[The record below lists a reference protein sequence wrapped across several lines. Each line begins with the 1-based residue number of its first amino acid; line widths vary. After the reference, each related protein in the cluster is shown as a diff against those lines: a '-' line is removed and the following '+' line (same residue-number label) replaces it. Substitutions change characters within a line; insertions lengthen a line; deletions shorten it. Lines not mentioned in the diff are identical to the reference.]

1 MKKIND
7 LKIYI
12 KMSLVIGLVIMIG
25 LGSIYGIIN
34 SRTRSIMR
42 KQTEIR
48 LSEITE
54 SRSVVI
60 EKYFSDLQNYVVNF
74 AKLPA
79 VVSYMQNTSDKTA
92 ANNVQET
99 LLSYTSTRSD
109 IESMYLADDATLVYA
124 HTDPSFIGQVANAE
138 MAGFTANIESAGGA
152 MCAGIV
158 LSPASNSN
166 VAIVFANVHDASGKP
181 IGFVGGATYVDELQ
195 NTITGMST
203 QGLDGAQMYLIGS
216 SDITAATYIFA
227 PDPAML
233 GAPVEDEAQVQAL
246 QQMAD
251 VPTSFFTYRDKT
263 LGRSIL
269 SYRNIPSVA
278 ATFIVTDS
286 EKDFLKDINSLSN
299 FILFLVILVFCV
311 SLVGVVLISKA
322 ISKDIEGVTEVITD
336 LGTLDITKTQALE
349 KYKGRNDEVGL
360 IADATKKLS
369 SAVERTIKSLRRHSG
384 DLQNGSGK
392 LRENSESTLESI
404 GQVDIA
410 VHDIAQ
416 SATEQSDETKNAT
429 DSVKEIGVMVEET
442 KEKTMQLKEASQSM
456 QDSSKKAGEIL
467 KELGEVN
474 EKTKTAVDAMYE
486 QTAQTSHSA
495 DQISKASELI
505 ASIATQTNLLSLN
518 ASIEAARAGDAG
530 RGFAVV
536 AGEIGSLASQTAD
549 TTKEINDIIQQL
561 IDNSKRSIEAMD
573 EVKKIIDMQNE
584 YVQQT
589 KEIFGSVE
597 GEIANNLDSIDEI
610 SSTVQRLDDVRSSVV
625 NVVESLST
633 IAETNAATT
642 QETSAS
648 TSVVSNMMEEVSTIA
663 TQISDIAAGVKKDID
678 VFKISE

>member
-166 VAIVFANVHDASGKP
+166 VAIVFANVHDAAGKP

-195 NTITGMST
+195 STITGMST
-203 QGLDGAQMYLIGS
+203 QGLDAAQMYLIGS

>member
-34 SRTRSIMR
+34 SRTRFIMR

-99 LLSYTSTRSD
+99 LLSYTSTRTD

-251 VPTSFFTYRDKT
+251 VPTGFFTYRDKT
-263 LGRSIL
+263 MGRSIL
-269 SYRNIPSVA
+269 SYRNIPAVA
-278 ATFIVTDS
+278 ATFIVCDS
-286 EKDFLKDINSLSN
+286 EKDFLKEINSLSN
-299 FILFLVILVFCV
+299 FILFLVILVFCI

-322 ISKDIEGVTEVITD
+322 ISKDIESVTDVITD
-336 LGTLDITKTQALE
+336 LGTLDITKTKALE

-369 SAVERTIKSLRRHSG
+369 SAVERTIRSLRRHSG
-384 DLQNGSGK
+384 DLQDGSGR

-404 GQVDIA
+404 GQVDVA

-474 EKTKTAVDAMYE
+474 EKTKEAVDAMYE

-495 DQISKASELI
+495 DQIAKASELI

-573 EVKKIIDMQNE
+573 EVKKIIDKQNE

-589 KEIFGSVE
+589 EEIFGSVE
-597 GEIANNLDSIDEI
+597 GEITNNLVSIDEI

-648 TSVVSNMMEEVSTIA
+648 TSVVSNMMEEVSSIA
-663 TQISDIAAGVKKDID
+663 TQILNIADGVKKDID

>member
-42 KQTEIR
+42 RQTEIR

-195 NTITGMST
+195 STITGMST
-203 QGLDGAQMYLIGS
+203 QGLDAAQMYLIGS

-663 TQISDIAAGVKKDID
+663 TQISDIADGVKKDID

>member
-99 LLSYTSTRSD
+99 LLSYTSTRTD

-251 VPTSFFTYRDKT
+251 APTGFFTYRDKT
-263 LGRSIL
+263 MGRSIL
-269 SYRNIPSVA
+269 SYRNIPAVA
-278 ATFIVTDS
+278 ATFIVCDS
-286 EKDFLKDINSLSN
+286 EKDFLKEINSLSN
-299 FILFLVILVFCV
+299 FILFLVILVFCI

-322 ISKDIEGVTEVITD
+322 ISKDIESVTDVITD
-336 LGTLDITKTQALE
+336 LGTLDITKTKALE

-369 SAVERTIKSLRRHSG
+369 SAVERTIRSLRRHSG
-384 DLQNGSGK
+384 DLQDGSGR

-404 GQVDIA
+404 GQVDVA

-474 EKTKTAVDAMYE
+474 EKTKEAVDAMYE

-495 DQISKASELI
+495 DQIAKASELI

-573 EVKKIIDMQNE
+573 EVKKIIDKQNE

-589 KEIFGSVE
+589 EEIFGSVE
-597 GEIANNLDSIDEI
+597 GEITNNLVSIDEI

-648 TSVVSNMMEEVSTIA
+648 TSVVSNMMEEVSSIA
-663 TQISDIAAGVKKDID
+663 TQILNIADGVKKDID

>member
-42 KQTEIR
+42 RQTEIR

-251 VPTSFFTYRDKT
+251 APTGFFTYRDKT
-263 LGRSIL
+263 MGRSIL
-269 SYRNIPSVA
+269 SYRNIPAVA
-278 ATFIVTDS
+278 ATFIVCDS
-286 EKDFLKDINSLSN
+286 EKDFLKEINSLSN
-299 FILFLVILVFCV
+299 FILFLVILVFCI

-322 ISKDIEGVTEVITD
+322 ISKDIESVTDVITD
-336 LGTLDITKTQALE
+336 LGTLDITKTKALE

-369 SAVERTIKSLRRHSG
+369 SAVERTIRSLRRHSG
-384 DLQNGSGK
+384 DLQDGSGR

-404 GQVDIA
+404 GQVDVA

-474 EKTKTAVDAMYE
+474 EKTKEAVDAMYE

-495 DQISKASELI
+495 DQIAKASELI

-573 EVKKIIDMQNE
+573 EVKKIIDKQNE

-589 KEIFGSVE
+589 EEIFGSVE
-597 GEIANNLDSIDEI
+597 GEISNNLVSIDEI

-648 TSVVSNMMEEVSTIA
+648 TSVVSNMMEEVSSIA
-663 TQISDIAAGVKKDID
+663 TQILNIADGVKKDID

>member
-7 LKIYI
+7 LKIYM

-25 LGSIYGIIN
+25 LGAIYGIIN

-42 KQTEIR
+42 DQTEVR
-48 LSEITE
+48 LSELTE
-54 SRSVVI
+54 GRAVVI
-60 EKYFSDLQNYVVNF
+60 EQYFSDLQRYSDTFARLPEVV
-74 AKLPA
+74 KM
-79 VVSYMQNTSDKTA
+79 MQNVNDSTIQKD
-92 ANNVQET
+92 VQSVLE
-99 LLSYTSTRSD
+99 SYVSTRPD
-109 IESMYLADDATLVYA
+109 IESMYVADDDTKVFV
-124 HTDPSFIGQVANAE
+124 HTDPSFNGQIANAE
-138 MAGFTANIESAGGA
+138 MAGFAQTIEEAGGS
-152 MCAGIV
+152 MVAGIV
-158 LSPASNSN
+158 LSPASNMN
-166 VAIVFANVHDASGKP
+166 VAMVFSNIHDASGAP
-181 IGFVGGATYVDELQ
+181 IGYVGACTYVEELQ
-195 NTITGMST
+195 NKVVGMSCE
-203 QGLDGAQMYLIGS
+203 GLEQAEMYLIG
-216 SDITAATYIFA
+216 TRENTYVFA
-227 PDPAML
+227 PDPALL
-233 GAPVEDEAQVQAL
+233 GVAVEDEAQLDAL
-246 QQMAD
+246 GRTAE
-251 VPTSFFTYRDKT
+251 SSSGFFTYNEKGHGKMT
-263 LGRSIL
+263 L
-269 SYRNIPSVA
+269 SYRNIPA
-278 ATFIVTDS
+278 LGLAFIIEDP
-286 EKDFLKDINSLSN
+286 EKDFMSSINSLSSS
-299 FILFLVILVFCV
+299 ILILTIIVFAI
-311 SLVGVVLISKA
+311 SLVAVVLIAKA
-322 ISKDIEGVTEVITD
+322 ISKDITGVTNVITD
-336 LGTLDITKTQALE
+336 LGTLDITKTQALD
-349 KYKGRNDEVGL
+349 KYKGRSDEVGL

-369 SAVERTIKSLRRHSG
+369 GAVEKTIRSLRQLSG
-384 DLQNGSGK
+384 DLQDGSGK

-404 GQVDIA
+404 GQVDVA

-416 SATEQSDETKNAT
+416 SATNQSDETKNAT

-442 KEKTMQLKEASQSM
+442 KEKTMQLKETSQSM

-467 KELGEVN
+467 RELGEVN
-474 EKTKTAVDAMYE
+474 EKTKAAVDAMYE

-597 GEIANNLDSIDEI
+597 GEITNNLESIDEI

-625 NVVESLST
+625 SVVESLSS

-663 TQISDIAAGVKKDID
+663 SQISDIAAGVKKDID

>member
-99 LLSYTSTRSD
+99 LLSYTSTRTD

-251 VPTSFFTYRDKT
+251 APTGFFTYRDKT
-263 LGRSIL
+263 MGRSIL
-269 SYRNIPSVA
+269 SYRNIPAVA
-278 ATFIVTDS
+278 ATFIVCDS
-286 EKDFLKDINSLSN
+286 EKDFLKEINSLSN
-299 FILFLVILVFCV
+299 FILFLVILVFCI

-322 ISKDIEGVTEVITD
+322 ISKDIESVTDVITD
-336 LGTLDITKTQALE
+336 LGTLDITKTKALE

-369 SAVERTIKSLRRHSG
+369 SAVERTIRSLRQHSG
-384 DLQNGSGK
+384 DLQDGSGR

-404 GQVDIA
+404 GQVDVA

-474 EKTKTAVDAMYE
+474 EKTKEAVDAMYE

-495 DQISKASELI
+495 DQIAKASELI

-573 EVKKIIDMQNE
+573 EVKKIIDKQNE

-589 KEIFGSVE
+589 EEIFGSVE
-597 GEIANNLDSIDEI
+597 GEISNNLVSIDEI

-648 TSVVSNMMEEVSTIA
+648 TSVVSNMMEEVSSIA
-663 TQISDIAAGVKKDID
+663 TQILNIADGVKKDID

>member
-99 LLSYTSTRSD
+99 LLSYTSTRTD

-152 MCAGIV
+152 ICAGIV

-251 VPTSFFTYRDKT
+251 APTGFFTYRDKT
-263 LGRSIL
+263 MGRSIL
-269 SYRNIPSVA
+269 SYRNIPAVA
-278 ATFIVTDS
+278 ATFIVCDS
-286 EKDFLKDINSLSN
+286 EKDFLKEINSLSN
-299 FILFLVILVFCV
+299 FILFLVILVFCI

-322 ISKDIEGVTEVITD
+322 ISKDIESVTDVITD
-336 LGTLDITKTQALE
+336 LGTLDITKTKALE

-369 SAVERTIKSLRRHSG
+369 SAVERTIRSLRRHSG
-384 DLQNGSGK
+384 DLQDGSGR

-404 GQVDIA
+404 GQVDVA

-474 EKTKTAVDAMYE
+474 EKTKEAVDAMYE

-495 DQISKASELI
+495 DQIAKASELI

-573 EVKKIIDMQNE
+573 EVKKIIDKQNE

-589 KEIFGSVE
+589 EEIFGSVE
-597 GEIANNLDSIDEI
+597 GEISNNLVSIDEI

-648 TSVVSNMMEEVSTIA
+648 TSVVSNMMEEVSSIA
-663 TQISDIAAGVKKDID
+663 TQILNIADGVKKDID

>member
-166 VAIVFANVHDASGKP
+166 VAIVFANVHDAAGKP

-195 NTITGMST
+195 STITGMST
-203 QGLDGAQMYLIGS
+203 QGLDAAQMYLIGS

-663 TQISDIAAGVKKDID
+663 TQILNIADGVKKDID

>member
-99 LLSYTSTRSD
+99 LLSYTSTRTD

-597 GEIANNLDSIDEI
+597 GEITNNLVSIDEI

-648 TSVVSNMMEEVSTIA
+648 TSVVSNMMEEVSSIA
-663 TQISDIAAGVKKDID
+663 TQILNIADGVKKDID

>member
-7 LKIYI
+7 LKIYV

-42 KQTEIR
+42 RQTEIR

-195 NTITGMST
+195 STITGMST
-203 QGLDGAQMYLIGS
+203 QGLDAAQMYLIGS

>member
-99 LLSYTSTRSD
+99 LLSYTSTRTD

-597 GEIANNLDSIDEI
+597 GEITNNLVSIDEI

-633 IAETNAATT
+633 IAETNAAST

-648 TSVVSNMMEEVSTIA
+648 TSVVSNMMEEVSSIA
-663 TQISDIAAGVKKDID
+663 TQISNIAAGVKQDID

>member
-42 KQTEIR
+42 RQTEIR

-99 LLSYTSTRSD
+99 LLSYTSTRTD

-124 HTDPSFIGQVANAE
+124 HTDPSFIGKVANAE

-195 NTITGMST
+195 NTITGMSA
-203 QGLDGAQMYLIGS
+203 QGLDAAQMYLIGS

-251 VPTSFFTYRDKT
+251 VPTGFFTYRDKAM
-263 LGRSIL
+263 GRSIL
-269 SYRNIPSVA
+269 SYRNIPAVA
-278 ATFIVTDS
+278 ATFIVCDS
-286 EKDFLKDINSLSN
+286 EKDFLKEINSLSN
-299 FILFLVILVFCV
+299 FILFLVILVFCI

-322 ISKDIEGVTEVITD
+322 ISKDIESVTDVITD
-336 LGTLDITKTQALE
+336 LGTLDITKTKALE

-369 SAVERTIKSLRRHSG
+369 SAVERTIRSLRRHSG
-384 DLQNGSGK
+384 DLQDGSGK

-404 GQVDIA
+404 GQVDVA

-474 EKTKTAVDAMYE
+474 EKTKEAVDAMYE

-495 DQISKASELI
+495 DQIAKASELI

-573 EVKKIIDMQNE
+573 EVKKIIDKQNE

-589 KEIFGSVE
+589 EEIFGSVE
-597 GEIANNLDSIDEI
+597 GEISNNLVSIDEI
-610 SSTVQRLDDVRSSVV
+610 SSTVQRLDDVRSTVV

-648 TSVVSNMMEEVSTIA
+648 TSVVSNMMEEVSSIA
-663 TQISDIAAGVKKDID
+663 TQILNIADGVKKDID

>member
-99 LLSYTSTRSD
+99 LLSYTSTRTD

-166 VAIVFANVHDASGKP
+166 VAIVFANVHDVSGKP

-233 GAPVEDEAQVQAL
+233 
-246 QQMAD
+246 
-251 VPTSFFTYRDKT
+251 
-263 LGRSIL
+263 
-269 SYRNIPSVA
+269 
-278 ATFIVTDS
+278 
-286 EKDFLKDINSLSN
+286 
-299 FILFLVILVFCV
+299 
-311 SLVGVVLISKA
+311 
-322 ISKDIEGVTEVITD
+322 
-336 LGTLDITKTQALE
+336 
-349 KYKGRNDEVGL
+349 
-360 IADATKKLS
+360 
-369 SAVERTIKSLRRHSG
+369 
-384 DLQNGSGK
+384 
-392 LRENSESTLESI
+392 
-404 GQVDIA
+404 
-410 VHDIAQ
+410 
-416 SATEQSDETKNAT
+416 
-429 DSVKEIGVMVEET
+429 
-442 KEKTMQLKEASQSM
+442 
-456 QDSSKKAGEIL
+456 
-467 KELGEVN
+467 
-474 EKTKTAVDAMYE
+474 
-486 QTAQTSHSA
+486 
-495 DQISKASELI
+495 
-505 ASIATQTNLLSLN
+505 
-518 ASIEAARAGDAG
+518 
-530 RGFAVV
+530 
-536 AGEIGSLASQTAD
+536 
-549 TTKEINDIIQQL
+549 
-561 IDNSKRSIEAMD
+561 
-573 EVKKIIDMQNE
+573 
-584 YVQQT
+584 
-589 KEIFGSVE
+589 
-597 GEIANNLDSIDEI
+597 
-610 SSTVQRLDDVRSSVV
+610 
-625 NVVESLST
+625 
-633 IAETNAATT
+633 
-642 QETSAS
+642 
-648 TSVVSNMMEEVSTIA
+648 
-663 TQISDIAAGVKKDID
+663 
-678 VFKISE
+678 